1 VVEEILPPPGGH
13 QDVVPAGDG
22 EIELSESLA
31 KASQQHTDL
40 SERLNDARW
49 RYHVLDAP
57 TISDGEFDAMMR
69 QLMELEDAFP
79 ALRTPDSPSQQV
91 GGPPSTTFNPVEH
104 LQRLMSLD
112 NAFSREELDRWA
124 QRAIREL
131 GEKRLEQSG
140 YLCELKVDGLAIDLV
155 YRDGRLLRAATRG
168 DGRVGED
175 VTANVK
181 TIKVIPHRLSG
192 EDLPETLEVRGEVFF
207 AVAEFTALNES
218 LVLAGKAPF
227 ANPRN
232 AAAGSLRQKDP
243 KITASR
249 NLGFMCHGI
258 GVLDGFRA
266 DRLSDAY
273 AAMDRWGLPVS
284 PHRKLAR
291 NLIEVWSYIEHF
303 GEHRHSVE
311 HEIDGVVVKLD
322 ERAVQDQ
329 LGSTSRAP
337 RWAIAY
343 KYPPEEVTTKLLD
356 INVNVGRTGRVTPFG
371 VMEPVQVAGST
382 VGMAT
387 LHNASEIVR
396 KGVLIGDTVVL
407 RKAGDVIPEIVGPV
421 VDLRDG
427 TERTFVMPTQC
438 PACGTELRPEKE
450 GDADLRCPNTRS
462 CPAQLRERLFHVA
475 SRDALDIEVLGYQS
489 GQALLDAGL
498 LSDEGDL
505 FSLTEEKLTETDFFT
520 TKSGA
525 LSANG
530 AKLLANLETAKT
542 RPLDKFLV
550 ALSIRH
556 IGKGVAPDI
565 AAAFGDIDALASATP
580 EELAQV
586 EGIGPTLVT
595 AITDWFAEPWHRD
608 IVAKW
613 KAAGCVMRSEPKA
626 ALDQTLA
633 DLSVV
638 VTGSLEGYTRDSA
651 VEAITSR
658 GGKVAGSVSKKTS
671 FVVVGD
677 SPGSKYDRAVELKVP
692 VLSGAEAFEVL
703 LEHGPEAASQVAIVG
718 SSA

>member
-1 VVEEILPPPGGH
+1 MAKETFPSAAGEAEIARTGG
-13 QDVVPAGDG
+13 G
-22 EIELSESLA
+22 EIELSGSLA
-31 KASQQHTDL
+31 KASQRHADL
-40 SERLNDARW
+40 SERVNEARW
-49 RYHVLDAP
+49 RYYALDAP
-57 TISDGEFDAMMR
+57 TISDGEFDVLMR
-69 QLMELEDAFP
+69 QLMELEDTFP
-79 ALRTPDSPSQQV
+79 ALRTPDSPTQQV
-91 GGPPSTTFNPVEH
+91 GPPPSTTFTPVEH

-155 YRDGRLLRAATRG
+155 YQAGRLVRAATRG
-168 DGRVGED
+168 DGRTGED

-181 TIKVIPHRLSG
+181 TINVIPQRLSG
-192 EDLPETLEVRGEVFF
+192 SDVPETLEVRGEVYF
-207 AVAEFTALNES
+207 AVSDFAALNES
-218 LVLAGKAPF
+218 LVLAGKPPF

-243 KITASR
+243 KVTASR
-249 NLGFMCHGI
+249 NLGFVSHGI
-258 GVLDGFRA
+258 GALDGFTA

-273 AAMDRWGLPVS
+273 AAMDRWGVPVS

-291 NLIEVWSYIEHF
+291 NLAEVWEYVEYF

-329 LGSTSRAP
+329 LGSTSHAP

-343 KYPPEEVTTKLLD
+343 KYPPEEVTTKLLNID
-356 INVNVGRTGRVTPFG
+356 VNVGRTGRVTPFG
-371 VMEPVQVAGST
+371 IMEPVQVAGST
-382 VGMAT
+382 VSLAT

-427 TERTFVMPTQC
+427 TERAFVMPTHC
-438 PACGTELRPEKE
+438 PACATELRPEKE
-450 GDADLRCPNTRS
+450 GDADLRCPNARS
-462 CPAQLRERLFHVA
+462 CLAQLRERLFHVA

-498 LSDEGDL
+498 LVDEGDL
-505 FSLTEEKLTETDFFT
+505 FSLTEEKLKETEFFT

-525 LSANG
+525 ISANG
-530 AKLLANLETAKT
+530 AKLLANLEVAKA
-542 RPLDKFLV
+542 RPLDRFLV

-556 IGKGVAPDI
+556 IGKGVAPDV
-565 AAAFGDIDALASATP
+565 AAAFGDIDALGNATP
-580 EELAQV
+580 EQLAEV

-595 AITDWFAEPWHRD
+595 AITEWFAVPWHRE
-608 IVAKW
+608 IIAKW
-613 KAAGCVMRSEPKA
+613 KAAGCVMRNEPRVTQE
-626 ALDQTLA
+626 QTLA
-633 DLSVV
+633 GMSIV

-651 VEAITSR
+651 AEAITSR

-677 SPGSKYDRAVELKVP
+677 APGSKYDKALELKVP
-692 VLSGAEAFEVL
+692 VLSGADAFEVL
-703 LEHGPEAASQVAIVG
+703 LEQGPKVAQKVATMG
-718 SSA
+718 E

>member
-1 VVEEILPPPGGH
+1 MAKETFPSAAGEAEIAPI
-13 QDVVPAGDG
+13 GDG
-22 EIELSESLA
+22 DIQLSESLA
-31 KASQQHTDL
+31 KASQQHADR
-40 SERLNDARW
+40 SERVNEARW
-49 RYHVLDAP
+49 RYYVLDAP
-57 TISDGEFDAMMR
+57 TMSDGEFDALMR

-79 ALRTPDSPSQQV
+79 ALRTPDSPTQQV
-91 GGPPSTTFNPVEH
+91 GPPPSTTFTPVEH

-131 GEKRLEQSG
+131 GEKRLQQSG

-155 YRDGRLLRAATRG
+155 YQEGRLVRAATRG
-168 DGRVGED
+168 DGRMGED

-192 EDLPETLEVRGEVFF
+192 SDVPETLEVRGEVYF
-207 AVAEFTALNES
+207 AVSDFAALNES
-218 LVLAGKAPF
+218 LVLVGKAPF

-243 KITASR
+243 KVTASR
-249 NLGFMCHGI
+249 HLGFVSHGI
-258 GVLDGFRA
+258 GALEGFTA

-273 AAMDRWGLPVS
+273 AAMDRWGIPVS

-291 NLIEVWSYIEHF
+291 NLAEVWEYVSYF

-329 LGSTSRAP
+329 LGSTSHAP

-343 KYPPEEVTTKLLD
+343 KYPPVEVTTKLLNVD
-356 INVNVGRTGRVTPFG
+356 VNVGRTGRVTPFG

-382 VGMAT
+382 VSLAT

-427 TERTFVMPTQC
+427 TERAFVMPTHC

-450 GDADLRCPNTRS
+450 GDADLRCPNARS

-489 GQALLDAGL
+489 AQALLDAGL
-498 LSDEGDL
+498 LVDEGDL
-505 FSLTEEKLTETDFFT
+505 FSLTDEKLTKTEFFT

-530 AKLLANLETAKT
+530 AKLLANLEVAKT
-542 RPLDKFLV
+542 RPLDRFLV

-556 IGKGVAPDI
+556 IGKGVAPDV
-565 AAAFGDIDALASATP
+565 AAAFGDIDALGNATP
-580 EELAQV
+580 DQLAEV
-586 EGIGPTLVT
+586 EGLGPTLVT
-595 AITDWFAEPWHRD
+595 AITEWFAVPWHRE

-613 KAAGCVMRSEPKA
+613 KAAGCVMRNEPKVA
-626 ALDQTLA
+626 QEQTLA
-633 DLSVV
+633 GMSIV

-651 VEAITSR
+651 TEAITSR

-671 FVVVGD
+671 FVVVGEA
-677 SPGSKYDRAVELKVP
+677 PGSKYDKAVELKVP
-692 VLSGAEAFEVL
+692 ILSGADAFEVL
-703 LEHGPEAASQVAIVG
+703 LEQGSEAAQKVATVG
-718 SSA
+718 E

>member
-1 VVEEILPPPGGH
+1 VAKETFPSAAGEAEIARTGG
-13 QDVVPAGDG
+13 G
-22 EIELSESLA
+22 EIELSGSLA
-31 KASQQHTDL
+31 KASQRHADL
-40 SERLNDARW
+40 SERVNEARW
-49 RYHVLDAP
+49 RYYALDAP
-57 TISDGEFDAMMR
+57 TISDGEFDVLMR
-69 QLMELEDAFP
+69 QLMELEDTFP
-79 ALRTPDSPSQQV
+79 ALRTPDSPTQQV
-91 GGPPSTTFNPVEH
+91 GPPPSTTFTPVEH

-155 YRDGRLLRAATRG
+155 YQAGRLVRAATRG
-168 DGRVGED
+168 DGRTGED

-181 TIKVIPHRLSG
+181 TINVIPHRLSG
-192 EDLPETLEVRGEVFF
+192 SDVPETLEVRGEVYF
-207 AVAEFTALNES
+207 AVSDFAALNES
-218 LVLAGKAPF
+218 LVLAGKPPF

-243 KITASR
+243 KVTASR
-249 NLGFMCHGI
+249 NLGFVSHGI
-258 GVLDGFRA
+258 GALDGFTA

-273 AAMDRWGLPVS
+273 AAMDRWGVPVS

-291 NLIEVWSYIEHF
+291 NLAEVWEYVEYF

-329 LGSTSRAP
+329 LGSTSHAP

-343 KYPPEEVTTKLLD
+343 KYPPEEVTTKLLNID
-356 INVNVGRTGRVTPFG
+356 VNVGRTGRVTPFG
-371 VMEPVQVAGST
+371 IMEPVQVAGST
-382 VGMAT
+382 VSLAT

-427 TERTFVMPTQC
+427 TERAFVMPTHC
-438 PACGTELRPEKE
+438 PACATELRPEKE
-450 GDADLRCPNTRS
+450 GDADLRCPNARS

-498 LSDEGDL
+498 LVDEGDL
-505 FSLTEEKLTETDFFT
+505 FSLTEEKLKETEFFT

-525 LSANG
+525 ISANG
-530 AKLLANLETAKT
+530 AKLLANLEVAKA
-542 RPLDKFLV
+542 RPLDRFLV

-556 IGKGVAPDI
+556 IGKGVAPDV
-565 AAAFGDIDALASATP
+565 AAAFGDIDALGNATP
-580 EELAQV
+580 EQLAEV

-595 AITDWFAEPWHRD
+595 AITEWFAVPWHRE
-608 IVAKW
+608 IIAKW
-613 KAAGCVMRSEPKA
+613 KAAGCVMRNEPRVTQE
-626 ALDQTLA
+626 QTLA
-633 DLSVV
+633 GMSIV

-651 VEAITSR
+651 AEAITSR

-677 SPGSKYDRAVELKVP
+677 APGSKYDKALELKVP
-692 VLSGAEAFEVL
+692 VLSGADAFEVL
-703 LEHGPEAASQVAIVG
+703 LEQGSKVAQKVATMG
-718 SSA
+718 E

>member
-1 VVEEILPPPGGH
+1 MAEETFSSLEGEEEIAPT
-13 QDVVPAGDG
+13 GDG

-31 KASQQHTDL
+31 KASQRHADL
-40 SERLNDARW
+40 SERINDARW
-49 RYHVLDAP
+49 RYYVLDAP
-57 TISDGEFDAMMR
+57 TISDGEFDVLLR
-69 QLMELEDAFP
+69 QLMELEETYP
-79 ALRTPDSPSQQV
+79 SLRTPDSPTQQV
-91 GGPPSTTFNPVEH
+91 GPPPSTTFAPVEH

-112 NAFSREELDRWA
+112 NAISRDQLDRWT

-155 YRDGRLLRAATRG
+155 YQEGRLVRAATRG
-168 DGRVGED
+168 DGRMGED

-192 EDLPETLEVRGEVFF
+192 TDIPDTLEVRGEVYF
-207 AVAEFTALNES
+207 AVADFAALNES

-243 KITASR
+243 KVTASR
-249 NLGFMCHGI
+249 KLGFVSHGI
-258 GVLDGFRA
+258 GVVDGFAA

-273 AAMDRWGLPVS
+273 AAMDGWGVPVS

-291 NLIEVWSYIEHF
+291 NIAEVWDYVEYF

-329 LGSTSRAP
+329 LGSTSHAP

-343 KYPPEEVTTKLLD
+343 KYPPEEVTTKLLNID
-356 INVNVGRTGRVTPFG
+356 VNVGRTGRVTPFG

-427 TERTFVMPTQC
+427 TERAFGMPTHC

-450 GDADLRCPNTRS
+450 GDADLRCPNARS

-489 GQALLDAGL
+489 GQALLEAGL
-498 LSDEGDL
+498 LIDEGDL
-505 FSLTEEKLTETDFFT
+505 FSLTEEKLTNTDFFT

-530 AKLLANLETAKT
+530 AKLLANLEAAKT
-542 RPLDKFLV
+542 RPLDRFLV

-556 IGKGVAPDI
+556 IGKGVAPDV
-565 AAAFGDIDALASATP
+565 AAAFGDIDTLANATP
-580 EELAQV
+580 ERLAEV

-595 AITDWFAEPWHRD
+595 SITDWFAVPWHRE

-613 KAAGCVMRSEPKA
+613 KAAGCVMRDEPKVVQE
-626 ALDQTLA
+626 QTLA
-633 DLSVV
+633 GLSIV
-638 VTGSLEGYTRDSA
+638 VTGSLEGYSRDLA
-651 VEAITSR
+651 TEAITSR

-677 SPGSKYDRAVELKVP
+677 APGSKYDKALELKVP
-692 VLSGAEAFEVL
+692 VLTGADAFEVL
-703 LEHGPEAASQVAIVG
+703 LEKGPEAAQQVATVG
-718 SSA
+718 E